1 MKLISIVTGCFNE
14 QDNVEPLV
22 ERIRAV
28 FLELP
33 QYGYEHIFIDNC
45 SNDHTVDRI
54 KAIAARDKRV
64 KLIVNTR
71 NFGHIR
77 SPMHG
82 VLAARGDAVILMAS
96 DLEDPPELIPEFLRR
111 WEAGYKV
118 VAGVKTRTQDAVIM
132 RLVRQAYYKMISRIA
147 DIKLIQN
154 FTGFGLYDRALI
166 DVVRA
171 LDDPYPYF
179 RGIISEVG
187 FEVAE
192 VLFEKPRRA
201 RGITKN
207 NFYTLYD
214 MAMLGIT
221 SHSKVPIRLATMAG
235 FALSLLSLA
244 ISSAYLV
251 LKLMFWD
258 QFGFGT
264 APILIGLFFFSSV
277 QLFFIGLIGEYVAA
291 IHTQVLRRPLV
302 VERERVNFDEPQEP
316 GAAPPR

>member
-1 MKLISIVTGCFNE
+1 MKLISIVTGCLNE
-14 QDNVEPLV
+14 EDNVEPLV

-28 FLELP
+28 FLKLP
-33 QYGYEHIFIDNC
+33 QYRYEHIFIDNC

-166 DVVRA
+166 DVVRE

-291 IHTQVLRRPLV
+291 IHTQVLKRPLV
-302 VERERVNFDEPQEP
+302 VERERVNFDDVSDA
-316 GAAPPR
+316 GGTPPR

>member
-28 FLELP
+28 FLKLP
-33 QYGYEHIFIDNC
+33 QYRYEHIFIDNC

-291 IHTQVLRRPLV
+291 THTQVLKRPLV
-302 VERERVNFDEPQEP
+302 VERERVNFDDVQDSGGAPQ
-316 GAAPPR
+316 R

>member
-166 DVVRA
+166 DVVRD

-291 IHTQVLRRPLV
+291 IHTQVLKRPLV
-302 VERERVNFDEPQEP
+302 VERERVNFDDVQDSGGAPQ
-316 GAAPPR
+316 R